1 MVVDCCL
8 GCCCVCNDTI
18 WDVGCFLVVSMCLC
32 WVVLLV
38 VCAMIVLGELLF
50 GGSSVCLLALGG
62 FSLCACVCVCV
73 GWCRMVLVS

>member
-1 MVVDCCL
+1 
-8 GCCCVCNDTI
+8 
-18 WDVGCFLVVSMCLC
+18 MCLC

-62 FSLCACVCVCV
+62 FSLCACVC
-73 GWCRMVLVS
+73 WLVSHGVGVMIVVGGL